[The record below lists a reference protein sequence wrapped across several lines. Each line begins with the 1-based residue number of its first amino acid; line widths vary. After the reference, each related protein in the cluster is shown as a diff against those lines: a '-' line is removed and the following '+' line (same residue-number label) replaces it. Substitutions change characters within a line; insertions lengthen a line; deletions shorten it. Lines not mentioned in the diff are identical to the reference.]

1 MNFPFDLFFLDAGR
15 LDGRIVATG
24 LPTPSVA
31 PSDPTETPLPSSS
44 PEPPDSVE
52 PTPQPG
58 VSTIEGGGLGLHWTA
73 SATVENGKACM
84 YLTIDE
90 GPTSAQA
97 CGDASAP
104 VLGVDAVDGGI
115 ILFGV
120 LPELVTVDWK
130 LEETGVSSTLMMV
143 ASGEHDA
150 GFPFAIAI
158 PEAAIPNDHGQLVV
172 RFLGADD
179 TVAYPEWR
187 TDLPG

>member
-1 MNFPFDLFFLDAGR
+1 MNFPFDLFFLDAGA
-15 LDGRIVATG
+15 LNGKIVATG
-24 LPTPSVA
+24 LPSRSVA
-31 PSDPTETPLPSSS
+31 PSDPTATPIPSNS
-44 PEPPDSVE
+44 PEAPSVG

-58 VSTIEGGGLGLHWTA
+58 VSTIEGRGLNLHWSA
-73 SATVENGKACM
+73 AATVENGKACI

-120 LPELVTVDWK
+120 LPELVTVDWE
-130 LEETGVSSTLMMV
+130 LEGTGVSSSLMMA

-158 PEAAIPNDHGQLVV
+158 PASAIPTDHGQMVV
-172 RFLGADD
+172 RFLGEGNS
-179 TVAYPEWR
+179 VAYPKWR
-187 TDLPG
+187 TDLPS